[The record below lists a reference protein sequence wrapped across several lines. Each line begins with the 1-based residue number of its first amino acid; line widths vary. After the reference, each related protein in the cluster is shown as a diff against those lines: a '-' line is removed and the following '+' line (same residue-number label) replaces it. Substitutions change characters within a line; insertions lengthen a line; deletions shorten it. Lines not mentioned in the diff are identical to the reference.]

1 MNIKRAWLVFFGALF
16 VSVPL
21 RICQLIFFVDYETGF
36 FTDDGVIT
44 TSLTIFLFLTS
55 AVLIFMCLRDKNA
68 PKRYPPIKNI
78 PAGLTAGASGIV
90 TLIHSVLAIASFAKP
105 RDSVE
110 AAAVS
115 TGQQYLTVILG
126 LVGVIAGAIWI
137 VTAVG
142 YFTRKNFFREM
153 PVFSLIPPV
162 WMCLNLVALIL
173 NYTTYANFT
182 ENVYDMLTVMFMLI
196 FVFTRAKLF
205 AGVRLTSSGKRI
217 YAFGLPA
224 ILFSCITAAPN
235 VVLQIVGKSP
245 ISGLTATFSLV
256 LTGLAVYGFVHLWML
271 QKIPDISLEPE
282 PEPEQEET
290 PEGQEAQAAEEAE
303 TEQEE
308 EIKSEPKPPRPV
320 PRWEQEEEE
329 PDVEEIVDI
338 PKVPAIYKFKEPPR
352 KKKKKK
358 KKKKKIP
365 LLRRMLNAIRKM
377 LHAPKT
383 EEELEEERK
392 ITWKPSQLD
401 EPATKKLAQDWF
413 LDYYG
418 FERKDG
424 EAYVPK
430 VYDVKEAEQSALE
443 KESEAA
449 EQDKAAQE
457 PLQVPSEPQDTE
469 TK

>member
-1 MNIKRAWLVFFGALF
+1 
-16 VSVPL
+16 
-21 RICQLIFFVDYETGF
+21 
-36 FTDDGVIT
+36 
-44 TSLTIFLFLTS
+44 
-55 AVLIFMCLRDKNA
+55 
-68 PKRYPPIKNI
+68 
-78 PAGLTAGASGIV
+78 
-90 TLIHSVLAIASFAKP
+90 
-105 RDSVE
+105 
-110 AAAVS
+110 
-115 TGQQYLTVILG
+115 
-126 LVGVIAGAIWI
+126 
-137 VTAVG
+137 
-142 YFTRKNFFREM
+142 
-153 PVFSLIPPV
+153 
-162 WMCLNLVALIL
+162 
-173 NYTTYANFT
+173 
-182 ENVYDMLTVMFMLI
+182 MLTVMFMLL

-224 ILFSCITAAPN
+224 ILFSCFTAVPN

-256 LTGLAVYGFVHLWML
+256 LTGLAVMVLCIFGCFRRFRIFPWSRNRNQNRKKH
-271 QKIPDISLEPE
+271 Q
-282 PEPEQEET
+282 
-290 PEGQEAQAAEEAE
+290 EGQEAQAAEEAE

-377 LHAPKT
+377 LRAPKT

-401 EPATKKLAQDWF
+401 EPATKKLDQDWF

-418 FERKDG
+418 FEREDG

-449 EQDKAAQE
+449 EQVRQHRSPCKFHQSHKTQKQNN
-457 PLQVPSEPQDTE
+457 LISYKTL
-469 TK
+469 